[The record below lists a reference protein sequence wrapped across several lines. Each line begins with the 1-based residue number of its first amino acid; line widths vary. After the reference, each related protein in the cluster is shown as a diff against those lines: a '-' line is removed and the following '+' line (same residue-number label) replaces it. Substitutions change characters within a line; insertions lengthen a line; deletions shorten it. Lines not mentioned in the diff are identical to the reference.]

1 MSLDP
6 KYIVPYLKQI
16 PLFSEL
22 NEEECLDIVRTFSM
36 ETKKTG
42 ELLCIEGAASEGM
55 YILEGGEVEVEK
67 KTVQGTSEKL
77 ATLGKQ
83 DVVGEMSLLD
93 GRECSATVRAT
104 KDLAYYKID
113 KQQFLICGQSQ
124 TSTLQ
129 SDSLSRKN
137 VMRKVTA
144 DECQNRGL
152 YADPKTSLKEMKKR
166 KDAIMEEWRQ
176 TARIGAGSRTTQA
189 GTL

>member
-36 ETKKTG
+36 ETKKMG

-93 GRECSATVRAT
+93 GRECSANFRETQDV
-104 KDLAYYKID
+104 AY
-113 KQQFLICGQSQ
+113 
-124 TSTLQ
+124 
-129 SDSLSRKN
+129 
-137 VMRKVTA
+137 
-144 DECQNRGL
+144 
-152 YADPKTSLKEMKKR
+152 
-166 KDAIMEEWRQ
+166 
-176 TARIGAGSRTTQA
+176 
-189 GTL
+189 